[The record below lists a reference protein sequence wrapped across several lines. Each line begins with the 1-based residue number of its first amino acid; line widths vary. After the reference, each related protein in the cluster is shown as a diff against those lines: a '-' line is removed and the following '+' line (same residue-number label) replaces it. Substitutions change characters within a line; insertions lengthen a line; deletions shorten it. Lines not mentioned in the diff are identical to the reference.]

1 MLDNDVIEYIK
12 FQNASFNSSGDMS
25 GQIIAIF
32 EYRSSS
38 SSSSTTSSSSSR
50 PFFVHAPQTK
60 PKEIQGLFM
69 ARSIRYSQ
77 GCVIDHFK
85 KFRDA
90 KYGRGGHALFST
102 ANSYSKI

>member
-1 MLDNDVIEYIK
+1 MR
-12 FQNASFNSSGDMS
+12 

-32 EYRSSS
+32 EFR
-38 SSSSTTSSSSSR
+38 SSSTTTSTTTTSR
-50 PFFVHAPQTK
+50 PFLVHAPQAK

-77 GCVIDHFK
+77 ESVIDHFK
-85 KFRDA
+85 KFREA
-90 KYGRGGHALFST
+90 EYGRGGHALFST

>member
-1 MLDNDVIEYIK
+1 MR
-12 FQNASFNSSGDMS
+12 

-38 SSSSTTSSSSSR
+38 SSTSSR
-50 PFFVHAPQTK
+50 PFFVHAPEAK
-60 PKEIQGLFM
+60 PKQIQGLFM

-77 GCVIDHFK
+77 ECVIDHFK

-90 KYGRGGHALFST
+90 EYGRGGHALFST